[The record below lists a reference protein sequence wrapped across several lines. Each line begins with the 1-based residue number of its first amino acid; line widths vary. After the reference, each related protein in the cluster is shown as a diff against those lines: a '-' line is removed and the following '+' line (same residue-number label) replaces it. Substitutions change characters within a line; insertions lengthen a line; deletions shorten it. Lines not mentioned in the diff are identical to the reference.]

1 MEIVMFWW
9 KKAVIYHIYP
19 RSFQDSDDD
28 GVGDLKGV
36 RDRLDYLVWL
46 GVDAIWLSPFYSSP
60 MKDLGYD
67 VSDYCAVDPLF
78 GSMECFDA
86 LLIEAHAREL
96 RVILDFVP
104 NHTSS
109 LHPWFLSSR
118 RSRDDPKR
126 EWYIWRDPAPG
137 GGPPNNWV
145 SHFGGSGWT
154 FDEETQQYY
163 YHAFLEEQ
171 PDLNWRNPE
180 VRAAMRDVLR
190 FWLKR
195 GVDGFRIDVASHLV
209 KDAAFRDNPPNP
221 HYDGR
226 GPDIQRL
233 TQTYSSDQPEVQE
246 IIAGLRQ
253 IADEFEGDR
262 LLIGELYLPVDRLV
276 RYYGEGLRGLH
287 LPFNFQLLDARW
299 AADDICRLID
309 KYEAALPEGAW
320 PNWVLSNHDRPR
332 IAARVGEAQARIAAM
347 LILTLRGTP
356 TLYYGDEIGLGR
368 VPVPSD
374 RIRDTWALRE
384 SGPDVG
390 RDPSRTPMQWDE
402 GPFAG
407 FSDREPWLPLSPD
420 HTKRNV
426 SVMREDKSSILLLVR
441 ELLDYRRKHA
451 ALEQGAWRPLGSA
464 GDVLAYERA
473 FGGERIAIL
482 LNFSDTPRRVDG
494 LGLETK
500 RIALS
505 THADR
510 RSEAT
515 REVVDIRPN
524 EGLILESS

>member
-1 MEIVMFWW
+1 MMPRVWW
-9 KKAVIYHIYP
+9 KTGVIYQIYP
-19 RSFQDSDDD
+19 RSFQDSDND
-28 GVGDLKGV
+28 GVGDLNGI
-36 RDRLDYLVWL
+36 RNRLDYLIWL
-46 GVDAIWLSPFYSSP
+46 GVDALWLSPFYKSP
-60 MKDLGYD
+60 MKDFGYD

-78 GSMECFDA
+78 GSMESFDA
-86 LLIEAHAREL
+86 LLKEAHASGL
-96 RVILDFVP
+96 KIILDFVP
-104 NHTSS
+104 NHTSN

-126 EWYIWRDPAPG
+126 DWYIWRDPASS

-171 PDLNWRNPE
+171 PDLNWRNPK
-180 VRAAMRDVLR
+180 VRNAMHDVLR

-209 KDAAFRDNPPNP
+209 KDAFFRNNPPNP

-233 TQTYSSDQPEVQE
+233 TQTYSSDQPEVQAV
-246 IIAGLRQ
+246 IASLRKVVE
-253 IADEFEGDR
+253 EFGGDR
-262 LLIGELYLPVDRLV
+262 LLIGELYLPIDRLV
-276 RYYGEGLRGLH
+276 RYYGEGLGGLH

-299 AADDICRLID
+299 SALEIRNLIE

-332 IAARVGEAQARIAAM
+332 VAARLGEAQARIAAM
-347 LILTLRGTP
+347 LVLTLRGTP

-368 VPVPSD
+368 VPVPPD
-374 RIRDTWALRE
+374 RMRDTWALRE
-384 SGPDVG
+384 SGSDVG

-407 FSDREPWLPLSPD
+407 FSSREPWLPLSPD
-420 HTKRNV
+420 HAKRNV
-426 SVMREDKSSILLLVR
+426 SVMRGDKGSILLLVR
-441 ELLDYRRKHA
+441 ELLHYRRNHQA
-451 ALEQGAWRPLGSA
+451 IEQGAWRPMESD
-464 GDVLAYERA
+464 GDILSYERTL
-473 FGGERIAIL
+473 GEERIVIL
-482 LNFSDTPRRVDG
+482 LNFSDTPHRVAG
-494 LGLETK
+494 LGLEAAK
-500 RIALS
+500 ISLS

-510 RSEAT
+510 RGEGAGA
-515 REVVDIRPN
+515 VVELRPN
-524 EGLILESS
+524 EGLILE

>member
-1 MEIVMFWW
+1 MVWW
-9 KKAVIYHIYP
+9 KTAVVYHIYP

-46 GVDAIWLSPFYSSP
+46 GVDAIWLSPFYKSP
-60 MKDLGYD
+60 MKDFGYD
-67 VSDYCAVDPLF
+67 VSDYCDVDPLF

-86 LLIEAHAREL
+86 LLTEAHARGL

-104 NHTSS
+104 NHTSNQ
-109 LHPWFLSSR
+109 HPWFLSSR
-118 RSRDDPKR
+118 RSLNDPKR
-126 EWYIWRDPAPG
+126 DWYIWRDPAPG

-154 FDEETQQYY
+154 FDENTQQYY

-171 PDLNWRNPE
+171 PDLNWRNAE
-180 VRAAMRDVLR
+180 VRKSMHAALR

-195 GVDGFRIDVASHLV
+195 GVDGFRIDVASHLI

-233 TQTYSSDQPEVQE
+233 TQSYSSDQLEVHE
-246 IIAGLRQ
+246 VIAGLRQ
-253 IADEFEGDR
+253 VIDEFGDDR

-276 RYYGEGLRGLH
+276 RYYGEGLCELH

-299 AADDICRLID
+299 SADEIRRVIEN
-309 KYEAALPEGAW
+309 YEAALPEGAW

-332 IAARVGEAQARIAAM
+332 VAARVGEAQARIAAM

-356 TLYYGDEIGLGR
+356 TLYYGDEIGLGN
-368 VPVPSD
+368 VPVSPD

-384 SGPDVG
+384 SSLGVG

-407 FSDREPWLPLSPD
+407 FSSREPWLPLSPD
-420 HTKRNV
+420 HTSRNV
-426 SVMREDKSSILLLVR
+426 SVMCADKSSMLLLVR
-441 ELLDYRRKHA
+441 ELLHYRRKHES
-451 ALEQGAWRPLGSA
+451 LKQGGWRPFGS
-464 GDVLAYERA
+464 GDDVLSYERA
-473 FGGERIAIL
+473 FGGERIVVL
-482 LNFSDTPRRVDG
+482 LNFSNAPRRVHG
-494 LGLETK
+494 LGLK
-500 RIALS
+500 SAKISLS
-505 THADR
+505 TYADR
-510 RSEAT
+510 QGERAG
-515 REVVDIRPN
+515 EVVTLRPA
-524 EGLILESS
+524 EGLILERE

>member
-1 MEIVMFWW
+1 MVWW

-46 GVDAIWLSPFYSSP
+46 GVDAIWLSPFYTSP
-60 MKDLGYD
+60 MKDFGYD
-67 VSDYCAVDPLF
+67 VSDYCDIDPLF
-78 GSMECFDA
+78 GAIDCFDA
-86 LLIEAHAREL
+86 LLTEAHARGF

-104 NHTSS
+104 NHTSNQHS
-109 LHPWFLSSR
+109 WFLSSR
-118 RSRDDPKR
+118 RSREDPKR
-126 EWYIWRDPAPG
+126 DWYIWRDPTPG

-171 PDLNWRNPE
+171 PDLNWRNPV
-180 VRAAMRDVLR
+180 VRAAMHNVLR

-221 HYDGR
+221 HYDGQ

-233 TQTYSSDQPEVQE
+233 TQAYSSDRPEVQE

-253 IADEFEGDR
+253 VVEEFGDDR
-262 LLIGELYLPVDRLV
+262 LLVGELYLSVDRLV
-276 RYYGEGLRGLH
+276 RYYGEGLCGLH

-299 AADDICRLID
+299 SADEIRRAIEN
-309 KYEAALPEGAW
+309 YEAALPEGAW

-332 IAARVGEAQARIAAM
+332 VAARVGEAQARIAAM
-347 LILTLRGTP
+347 LVLTLRGTP
-356 TLYYGDEIGLGR
+356 TLYYGDEIGLGN
-368 VPVPSD
+368 VPVPPE
-374 RIRDTWALRE
+374 RTMDTWALRE
-384 SGPDVG
+384 SGPGVG
-390 RDPSRTPMQWDE
+390 RDPSRTPMQWDQ

-407 FSDREPWLPLSPD
+407 FSSREPWLPLSPD
-420 HTKRNV
+420 HTSRNV
-426 SVMREDKSSILLLVR
+426 SVMREDKTSILLLVR
-441 ELLDYRRKHA
+441 QLLHYRRRHE
-451 ALEQGAWRPLGSA
+451 ALKQGEWRLLRS
-464 GDVLAYERA
+464 DNDLLAYERV
-473 FGGERIAIL
+473 FDGERIAIL
-482 LNFSDTPRRVDG
+482 LNFSGMARCVRG
-494 LGLETK
+494 LGLDSAE
-500 RIALS
+500 ISLS

-510 RSEAT
+510 QGARAG
-515 REVVDIRPN
+515 EVVTLRPD
-524 EGLILESS
+524 EGLILECQ

>member
-1 MEIVMFWW
+1 METLMVWW
-9 KKAVIYHIYP
+9 KTAAIYHIYP

-46 GVDAIWLSPFYSSP
+46 GVDAIWLSPFYKSP
-60 MKDLGYD
+60 MKDFGYD
-67 VSDYCAVDPLF
+67 VSDYCDVDPLF
-78 GSMECFDA
+78 GAIDCFDA
-86 LLIEAHAREL
+86 LLTEAHARGL

-104 NHTSS
+104 NHTSNQ
-109 LHPWFLSSR
+109 HPWFLSSR
-118 RSRDDPKR
+118 RSLNDPKR
-126 EWYIWRDPAPG
+126 DWYIWRDPAPG
-137 GGPPNNWV
+137 GGPPNNWL

-154 FDEETQQYY
+154 FDEETGQYY

-180 VRAAMRDVLR
+180 VRNSMHAALR

-195 GVDGFRIDVASHLV
+195 GVDGFRIDVASHLI

-233 TQTYSSDQPEVQE
+233 TQSHSSDQPEVQE
-246 IIAGLRQ
+246 VIAGLRQ
-253 IADEFEGDR
+253 VIEEFGDDH

-276 RYYGEGLRGLH
+276 RYYGEGLGGLH

-299 AADDICRLID
+299 AADDIRRLIEN
-309 KYEAALPEGAW
+309 YEAVLPKGAW

-332 IAARVGEAQARIAAM
+332 IAARVGEAQVRIAAM

-368 VPVPSD
+368 VPIPSD

-407 FSDREPWLPLSPD
+407 FSSREPWLPLSPD
-420 HTKRNV
+420 HRTRNV
-426 SVMREDKSSILLLVR
+426 SVMRADENSLLLLVKT
-441 ELLDYRRKHA
+441 LLDYRRRHE
-451 ALEQGAWRPLGSA
+451 ALKQGDWRPLWSDN
-464 GDVLAYERA
+464 DVLAYERI
-473 FGGERIAIL
+473 FDGERIAIM
-482 LNFSDTPRRVDG
+482 LNFSSESRCVKAVDVRT
-494 LGLETK
+494 TK
-500 RIALS
+500 ILLS

-510 RSEAT
+510 RDE
-515 REVVDIRPN
+515 RMGDVVTLRPN
-524 EGLILESS
+524 EGLILEWE